1 MILCVDEAHKMKWI
15 HRDIKPDNFL
25 ISASGHLKISDFGL
39 AFDGHWSH
47 SQAYY
52 SNHRNYLLDKLG
64 IKIVGDEQDAS
75 EEAGEAGPASHISR
89 PPTRTPPCAKK
100 DAEETAKREGLLN
113 WRNRTERRKLARSVV
128 GTSQYMAPEVI
139 LGQPYDG
146 RCDLWSIGI
155 ILYECLYGRTPFYSE
170 NRQVTKESI
179 VSHRSTLFFPR
190 NERWSRPSTDSRVL
204 LPPPSDLALDLMQSI
219 LTDKDARLSSRQ
231 YRQSDSAR
239 LARRPSNPV
248 SAQGKH
254 VYPNGSQEIKS
265 HDFFRGMP
273 WAEMHARPP
282 PFVPRV
288 REKQSIT
295 KYFEDEKDIVSE
307 ESSPYSSSTSDR
319 VDETGTRGD
328 TAAERLQQ
336 EKIDVGLQAC
346 SHAEF
351 QRIREHFG
359 ASYGT
364 WKSERMAFL
373 LRQRREKEGGGAHD
387 DDDDDDDVEV
397 SSKPRKEKKRPRDKV
412 LRDAAVGKKV
422 MEIRKRKAFFG
433 YTYRRPKPLVLE
445 AIACKSAST
454 AAGGRRRA
462 AVRPT
467 ILPVDGAADC
477 AVDALV

>member
-1 MILCVDEAHKMKWI
+1 MILCVDEAHRMKWI

-64 IKIVGDEQDAS
+64 IKIVGDEQDAA
-75 EEAGEAGPASHISR
+75 EEAGEAGLTTHASR
-89 PPTRTPPCAKK
+89 PPSRTPSCVKK

-179 VSHRSTLFFPR
+179 VSHRSTLYFPR

-219 LTDKDARLSSRQ
+219 LTDKDVRLSSRQ
-231 YRQSDSAR
+231 YRQSEAAR
-239 LARRPSNPV
+239 LARRPSNPMT
-248 SAQGKH
+248 AQGKH
-254 VYPNGSQEIKS
+254 VYPNGSEEIKS
-265 HDFFRGMP
+265 HEFFRGMP
-273 WAEMHARPP
+273 WTDMHSRPP

-295 KYFEDEKDIVSE
+295 KYFEDEKDIVSV
-307 ESSPYSSSTSDR
+307 ESSPYNSSTSDPT
-319 VDETGTRGD
+319 DETANGNP

-336 EKIDVGLQAC
+336 EKAEVGLQAC

-351 QRIREHFG
+351 RRIREHFG
-359 ASYGT
+359 ASYAA
-364 WKSERMAFL
+364 WKTERVAFL
-373 LRQRREKEGGGAHD
+373 HRQRMEREEEED
-387 DDDDDDDVEV
+387 NDDVEA
-397 SSKPRKEKKRPRDKV
+397 SSKPKKEKKRPRDKV

-422 MEIRKRKAFFG
+422 MEIRKKKAFFG
-433 YTYRRPKPLVLE
+433 YTYRRPKPLMLE
-445 AIACKSAST
+445 AIACRSAAS
-454 AAGGRRRA
+454 GRRRCA
-462 AVRPT
+462 RPT
-467 ILPVDGAADC
+467 ILPVDGA
-477 AVDALV
+477 VDD

>member
-1 MILCVDEAHKMKWI
+1 MIMCVDEAHKMKWI

-64 IKIVGDEQDAS
+64 IKIDGDEQDAA
-75 EEAGEAGPASHISR
+75 EEAVETGTGGNVPR
-89 PPTRTPPCAKK
+89 LPNRTPSSIKR

-113 WRNRTERRKLARSVV
+113 WRDRTERRKLARSVV

-179 VSHRSTLFFPR
+179 VSHRSTLYFPR
-190 NERWSRPSTDSRVL
+190 NERWSRPSTDSRLL

-219 LTDKDARLSSRQ
+219 LTDKDVRLSSRQ
-231 YRQSDSAR
+231 YRQSEAAR
-239 LARRPSNPV
+239 LTRRPSNPV
-248 SAQGKH
+248 TAQGKH
-254 VYPNGSQEIKS
+254 AYPNGSEDIKC
-265 HDFFRGMP
+265 HEFFRGMP
-273 WAEMHARPP
+273 WADMHARPP

-307 ESSPYSSSTSDR
+307 ESSPYSSSTSDH
-319 VDETGTRGD
+319 TGNTGSGD

-336 EKIDVGLQAC
+336 EKVDVGLQAC

-359 ASYGT
+359 ASYAT
-364 WKSERMAFL
+364 WKTERMAFL
-373 LRQRREKEGGGAHD
+373 RRKRLEREENDEANG
-387 DDDDDDDVEV
+387 DDVET
-397 SSKPRKEKKRPRDKV
+397 SSKPRKERKRPRDKV
-412 LRDAAVGKKV
+412 LRDATVGKKV
-422 MEIRKRKAFFG
+422 MEIRKKKAFFG
-433 YTYRRPKPLVLE
+433 YTYRRPKPLVLDVMT
-445 AIACKSAST
+445 CRST
-454 AAGGRRRA
+454 AGGRKRG
-462 AVRPT
+462 VRPT
-467 ILPVDGAADC
+467 ILPVDGA
-477 AVDALV
+477 VDV

>member
-52 SNHRNYLLDKLG
+52 SNHRHYLLDKLG
-64 IKIVGDEQDAS
+64 IKIVGDEQDAA
-75 EEAGEAGPASHISR
+75 EESGETTSASHVSR
-89 PPTRTPPCAKK
+89 PPTRTPSCTKR

-113 WRNRTERRKLARSVV
+113 WRDRTERRKLARSVV

-204 LPPPSDLALDLMQSI
+204 LPPPSNLALDLMQSI

-231 YRQSDSAR
+231 YRHSETAR
-239 LARRPSNPV
+239 LTRRPSNPV
-248 SAQGKH
+248 TAQGKH
-254 VYPNGSQEIKS
+254 VYPNGSEEIKS
-265 HDFFRGMP
+265 HEFFRGMP
-273 WAEMHARPP
+273 WTDMHARPP

-307 ESSPYSSSTSDR
+307 ESSPYNSSTSDHT
-319 VDETGTRGD
+319 DDTGSGD

-336 EKIDVGLQAC
+336 EKVDVGLQAC
-346 SHAEF
+346 SHTEF

-359 ASYGT
+359 PSYAT
-364 WKSERMAFL
+364 WKTERMAFL
-373 LRQRREKEGGGAHD
+373 RRQRMEREED
-387 DDDDDDDVEV
+387 DENDDVEA
-397 SSKPRKEKKRPRDKV
+397 SSKPRREKKRPRDKV

-422 MEIRKRKAFFG
+422 MEIRKKKAFFG
-433 YTYRRPKPLVLE
+433 YTYRRPKPLTLE
-445 AIACKSAST
+445 VMTCRSV
-454 AAGGRRRA
+454 AGGKKRSG
-462 AVRPT
+462 RPT
-467 ILPVDGAADC
+467 ILPVDGAAD
-477 AVDALV
+477 A